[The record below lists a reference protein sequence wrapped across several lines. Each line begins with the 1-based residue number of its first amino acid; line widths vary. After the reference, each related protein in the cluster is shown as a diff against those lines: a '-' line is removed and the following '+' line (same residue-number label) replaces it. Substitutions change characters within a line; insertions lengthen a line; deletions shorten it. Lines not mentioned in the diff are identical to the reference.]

1 MVTMLRLAERP
12 PCRPQC
18 SVRSRRTSVVLPDPQ
33 KLRYVDGMPDDDA
46 SRYAAIRDALG
57 AAAASPEPAQALPH
71 LRAAADRLT
80 DLIDD
85 TMARA
90 LVTGRTSLRSVGA
103 GAGLSENAVGPRLA
117 RTAMLAPY
125 ANDNGRV
132 TASGVERARYDHET
146 GRTPEPGPDHT
157 DQEPRLPMRF
167 RPRRTP

>member
-1 MVTMLRLAERP
+1 M
-12 PCRPQC
+12 
-18 SVRSRRTSVVLPDPQ
+18 
-33 KLRYVDGMPDDDA
+33 RYGHHMPEDDA
-46 SRYAAIRDALG
+46 PRFAAIQAALTT
-57 AAAASPEPAQALPH
+57 AAESAEPAEALPH

-117 RTAMLAPY
+117 RTPMLAPY

-157 DQEPRLPMRF
+157 DQEPRPPMRF

>member
-1 MVTMLRLAERP
+1 L
-12 PCRPQC
+12 
-18 SVRSRRTSVVLPDPQ
+18 VVVSPTDDP
-33 KLRYVDGMPDDDA
+33 
-46 SRYAAIRDALG
+46 RYAAIREALTT
-57 AAAASPEPAQALPH
+57 AARSTQPADALPH

-90 LVTGRTSLRSVGA
+90 LVTGRNSLRSVGA

-125 ANDNGRV
+125 ANESGRV

-146 GRTPEPGPDHT
+146 GRVPEPGPD
-157 DQEPRLPMRF
+157 QESRPPMRF
-167 RPRRTP
+167 RPRMSKETRQ

>member
-1 MVTMLRLAERP
+1 
-12 PCRPQC
+12 
-18 SVRSRRTSVVLPDPQ
+18 
-33 KLRYVDGMPDDDA
+33 MPDDGDP
-46 SRYAAIRDALG
+46 RFAAIRDAL
-57 AAAASPEPAQALPH
+57 AAAADSPEPAAALPH

-80 DLIDD
+80 DLLDD

-117 RTAMLAPY
+117 RTPVLAPY

-146 GRTPEPGPDHT
+146 GRTPEPGIDT
-157 DQEPRLPMRF
+157 DQPRPPMRF
-167 RPRRTP
+167 RPRTPKENRP